1 MKRINLFF
9 VVIIAMLST
18 IFILLAGCA
27 KKELVSESSEQPQNE
42 MKQEAAKPNVPVTEE
57 KAVQPASESGQKI
70 AATAELKDIHFDFD
84 KYNLRPEDRAI
95 LSTHADW
102 LLKNADYKV
111 KIEGNCDERGTEEYN
126 MALGQRRADEA
137 KEYLLNMGI
146 AKKRI
151 STISYGKDR
160 PLDPGHDEEAWA
172 KNRRDD
178 FVLSK

>member
-1 MKRINLFF
+1 
-9 VVIIAMLST
+9 
-18 IFILLAGCA
+18 
-27 KKELVSESSEQPQNE
+27 
-42 MKQEAAKPNVPVTEE
+42 MKQKAAKANVPVTEE
-57 KAVQPASESGQKI
+57 KAAKPATESGQKI
-70 AATAELKDIHFDFD
+70 AAAQKLKDIHFDFD
-84 KYNLRPEDRAI
+84 KYNLRPEDRTI
-95 LSTHADW
+95 LGSHADW
-102 LLKNADYKV
+102 LLKNAGYKV

-137 KEYLLNMGI
+137 KKYLLNMGI

-160 PLDPGHDEEAWA
+160 PLDLGHDEDAWA